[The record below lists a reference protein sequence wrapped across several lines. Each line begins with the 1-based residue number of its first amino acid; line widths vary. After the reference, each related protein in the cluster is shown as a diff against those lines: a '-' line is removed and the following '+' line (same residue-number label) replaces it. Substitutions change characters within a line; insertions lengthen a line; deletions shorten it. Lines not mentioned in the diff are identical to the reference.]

1 MLEGDPQGPV
11 PSVVGAADPLIGRIL
26 NDRFRILSPLGSGG
40 MGKVYKA
47 VQTPLDRVVAL
58 KILNPNFPA
67 EKDPAFKRRFFL
79 EASLTSKLRHP
90 NTVTVIDYGQTEDG
104 IYFIAMEY
112 MEGQTLAEVL
122 AHEKTLPWRRVL
134 DIAQQICRSLREAHK
149 LGVIHRDL
157 KPANVMLLN
166 EADHDMVKVLD
177 FGLVKSFLATDG
189 QAGDPEVTQ
198 NGVFLGSPQYMAP
211 EQARNV
217 ADPRSDVYSLGILV
231 YQMLAGRPPFQGKD
245 YLEVIFQHMK
255 ELPRPVRD
263 LNPAAEAPPEVEAV
277 VLRCLQKDPAARYQS
292 MDEVLEAL
300 REAAHLT
307 GMSSIFPDRRTTT
320 GSGPMSTSGLHVRAG
335 SGPMSTSGLHAR
347 SISGP
352 VTAPRAQVDREIE
365 IEDAGEPRK
374 GGKLLPAL
382 LFVSA
387 VLLGFVVV
395 WLLLPKGEQAQ
406 VVTTPPPQPAPVPAP
421 VVAAPKPPE
430 PAPAP
435 EKKMVRFHVSTEPA
449 GAHVF
454 IGRHDMGTTPTVFEM
469 PAGADG
475 MANAEMVLVLEGYP
489 TQAITSGGSGD
500 VVVNA
505 KLQKKL
511 VMRLDKPVPLTKRE
525 EEREREEGKAAP
537 VAVRPE
543 AGAAAAVARGAS
555 TQPQAQSA
563 SVGST
568 ATKAA
573 AAPAAPVAEAPRDV
587 VPFGEG
593 MTRPVLLQ
601 SGRPITYTR
610 EAIAARIEGV
620 SIVRCVITAEGAV
633 ERCKVIKP
641 LPFMDE
647 AVLEH
652 LQSQR
657 FQPVTY
663 QGHAV
668 SVGYN
673 FSVRLTLPR

>member
-11 PSVVGAADPLIGRIL
+11 PSVLAATDPLIGRVL
-26 NDRFRILSPLGSGG
+26 NDRFRILAPLGSGG

-177 FGLVKSFLATDG
+177 FGLVKSFLADG
-189 QAGDPEVTQ
+189 TSGDPEVTQ

-231 YQMLAGRPPFQGKD
+231 YQMLAGRPPFFGKD

-255 ELPRPVRD
+255 EQPRSFR
-263 LNPAAEAPPEVEAV
+263 EANASADIPPEVENL
-277 VLRCLQKDPAARYQS
+277 VLRCLQKDPASRFQS
-292 MDEVLEAL
+292 MDEVLEGL
-300 REAAHLT
+300 RDAAHAT
-307 GMSSIFPDRRTTT
+307 GVSGIFPERKIT
-320 GSGPMSTSGLHVRAG
+320 GSGSGPISTSGLHSRAV
-335 SGPMSTSGLHAR
+335 
-347 SISGP
+347 SGP
-352 VTAPRAQVDREIE
+352 VTAPRELPDPQIDIE
-365 IEDAGEPRK
+365 EDGGEPRK

-382 LFVSA
+382 LFGSA
-387 VLLGFVVV
+387 VLLGFVLV
-395 WLLLPKGEQAQ
+395 WLMLPKGEQVQ
-406 VVTTPPPQPAPVPAP
+406 VSAPKPQTAPEP
-421 VVAAPKPPE
+421 VVAAPAPKPPE
-430 PAPAP
+430 PSAPP
-435 EKKMVRFHVSTEPA
+435 EKKIVRFHVTTEPT

-454 IGRHDMGTTPTVFEM
+454 IGRHDMGSTPTSFEM
-469 PAGADG
+469 PAGQDG

-500 VVVNA
+500 VMVTA
-505 KLQKKL
+505 KLQKKV
-511 VMRLDKPVPLTKRE
+511 VMRVEKPVPLSKRE
-525 EEREREEGKAAP
+525 EEKEREEGRAP
-537 VAVRPE
+537 QPVRPE
-543 AGAAAAVARGAS
+543 ATNAVARG
-555 TQPQAQSA
+555 P
-563 SVGST
+563 
-568 ATKAA
+568 A
-573 AAPAAPVAEAPRDV
+573 AAPQPTPASTVASVARPTAPPPPAPLPEPAPRDV

-601 SGRPITYTR
+601 SGRPIVYTR
-610 EAIAARIEGV
+610 EASAARVEGTM
-620 SIVRCVITAEGAV
+620 IVRCVITIEGKV
-633 ERCKVIKP
+633 ERCNVIKP
-641 LPFMDE
+641 LPFMSD

-652 LQSQR
+652 LASQR

-663 QGHAV
+663 QGKPV

-673 FSVRLTLPR
+673 FSVRLALPR

>member
-1 MLEGDPQGPV
+1 MLEGDPQGPI

-177 FGLVKSFLATDG
+177 FGLVKSFVAADG
-189 QAGDPEVTQ
+189 QSGDPEVTQ

-231 YQMLAGRPPFQGKD
+231 YQMLSGRPPFQGKD

-255 ELPRPVRD
+255 EAARPVREV
-263 LNPAAEAPPEVEAV
+263 NPSTEVPPEVEAV
-277 VLRCLQKDPAARYQS
+277 VARCLQKDPVARYQS

-300 REAAHLT
+300 RETAQLT
-307 GMSSIFPDRRTTT
+307 GMSGIFPDRKTTT
-320 GSGPMSTSGLHVRAG
+320 ASGPMSTSGLHSRPG

-352 VTAPRAQVDREIE
+352 VTAPRAQVEREIE
-365 IEDAGEPRK
+365 IEDAGEPKK

-406 VVTTPPPQPAPVPAP
+406 LVTTPPPPVPAP
-421 VVAAPKPPE
+421 APVVLAPPKPAE
-430 PAPAP
+430 PPPAP
-435 EKKMVRFHVSTEPA
+435 ERKMVRFHVSTDPA

-454 IGRHDMGTTPTVFEM
+454 IGRHDMGATPTVFEV
-469 PAGADG
+469 PSGSDG
-475 MANAEMVLVLEGYP
+475 MASAEMVLVLDGYP

-505 KLQKKL
+505 RLQKKV
-511 VMRLDKPVPLTKRE
+511 VMRVEKPVPLSRRE
-525 EEREREEGKAAP
+525 EEREREEGKAP
-537 VAVRPE
+537 VPVRPE
-543 AGAAAAVARGAS
+543 AVAAVARGGT
-555 TQPQAQSA
+555 TQPAPQPAA
-563 SVGST
+563 PG
-568 ATKAA
+568 ATLTRPVAA
-573 AAPAAPVAEAPRDV
+573 AAPAPTPEAPRDV

-593 MTRPVLLQ
+593 MTRPALVQ
-601 SGRPITYTR
+601 PGRPITYTR
-610 EAIAARIEGV
+610 EALAARVEGV

-647 AVLEH
+647 AVVEH

-663 QGHAV
+663 QGKPV

>member
-122 AHEKTLPWRRVL
+122 AHDKTLPWRRVL

-177 FGLVKSFLATDG
+177 FGLVKSFLAADG
-189 QAGDPEVTQ
+189 AAGDPEVTQ

-255 ELPRPVRD
+255 ESPRAVREINSTTD
-263 LNPAAEAPPEVEAV
+263 LPPEVEAL
-277 VLRCLQKDPAARYQS
+277 VLRCLQKDPGLRYQS

-300 REAAHLT
+300 REVAHLT
-307 GMSSIFPDRRTTT
+307 GMSGIFPERRTTT
-320 GSGPMSTSGLHVRAG
+320 GSGPMSTSGVHARGG
-335 SGPMSTSGLHAR
+335 SGPMSSSGLHAR

-352 VTAPRAQVDREIE
+352 VTAPRAQLDREIE
-365 IEDAGEPRK
+365 IEDVGEEKK
-374 GGKLLPAL
+374 GGKILPAL
-382 LFVSA
+382 LFVTA

-395 WLLLPKGEQAQ
+395 WLWLPKGDQAQ
-406 VVTTPPPQPAPVPAP
+406 VVTTPPPQPVAVAAP
-421 VVAAPKPPE
+421 VVAAPKVPE

-435 EKKMVRFHVSTEPA
+435 EKKMVRFHVLTEPA

-454 IGRHDMGTTPTVFEM
+454 IGRHDMGSTPTVFEL
-469 PAGADG
+469 PSGPDG
-475 MANAEMVLVLEGYP
+475 MANAEMVLVLDGYP

-505 KLQKKL
+505 KLQKKV
-511 VMRLDKPVPLTKRE
+511 VMRIEKPVPLTKRE

-537 VAVRPE
+537 TPVRAEPAAV
-543 AGAAAAVARGAS
+543 AAVARGAS
-555 TQPQAQSA
+555 TAPQAQPV

-568 ATKAA
+568 ATK
-573 AAPAAPVAEAPRDV
+573 PAATPVPVAEPPRGV

-593 MTRPVLLQ
+593 MSRPVMMHP
-601 SGRPITYTR
+601 GRTTTYTR
-610 EAIAARIEGV
+610 EAIAARVEGV
-620 SIVRCVITAEGAV
+620 SIVRCVITAEGSV

-647 AVLEH
+647 AVVEH

-663 QGHAV
+663 QGHPV

>member
-1 MLEGDPQGPV
+1 MLEGDPQGPI
-11 PSVVGAADPLIGRIL
+11 PSVVGATDPLIGRVL

-122 AHEKTLPWRRVL
+122 AHDKTLPWRRVL

-177 FGLVKSFLATDG
+177 FGLVKSFLVADG
-189 QAGDPEVTQ
+189 AGGDPEVTQ

-231 YQMLAGRPPFQGKD
+231 YQMLTGRPPFQGKD

-255 ELPRPVRD
+255 EAPRPLRET
-263 LNPAAEAPPEVEAV
+263 NPTTDVPPEVEAV
-277 VLRCLQKDPAARYQS
+277 VTRCLQKDPVARFQS

-300 REAAHLT
+300 RETAQLT
-307 GMSSIFPDRRTTT
+307 GVSGIFPDRRTTT
-320 GSGPMSTSGLHVRAG
+320 GSGPMSTSGLHTRTG
-335 SGPMSTSGLHAR
+335 SGPMSTSGFHAR
-347 SISGP
+347 NISGP
-352 VTAPRAQVDREIE
+352 VTAPRAQVEEEID
-365 IEDAGEPRK
+365 IEDAGEGTK

-395 WLLLPKGEQAQ
+395 WLLLPRGDQAQ
-406 VVTTPPPQPAPVPAP
+406 VVALPPAQPVPAP
-421 VVAAPKPPE
+421 APVVVAPPKPVEQP
-430 PAPAP
+430 PAP
-435 EKKMVRFHVSTEPA
+435 EKKVVRFHVSTEPA

-454 IGRHDMGTTPTVFEM
+454 IGRHDMGSTPTVFEM
-469 PAGADG
+469 PSGADG
-475 MANAEMVLVLEGYP
+475 MASAEMVLVLEGYP

-500 VVVNA
+500 VMVNA
-505 KLQKKL
+505 RLQKK
-511 VMRLDKPVPLTKRE
+511 VVARLEKPVPLSKRE
-525 EEREREEGKAAP
+525 EERERAEGKVPLPVRAEAAP
-537 VAVRPE
+537 
-543 AGAAAAVARGAS
+543 AVASGA
-555 TQPQAQSA
+555 TAQPQAQLA
-563 SVGST
+563 SLGST
-568 ATKAA
+568 AAR
-573 AAPAAPVAEAPRDV
+573 PSAAPVVPPEAPRDV

-610 EAIAARIEGV
+610 EAIAARVEGV
-620 SIVRCVITAEGAV
+620 SIARCVITAEGLV

-641 LPFMDE
+641 LPFMDD

-657 FQPVTY
+657 FQPVSY
-663 QGHAV
+663 QGKPV

-673 FSVRLTLPR
+673 FSVRLTLPK

>member
-1 MLEGDPQGPV
+1 MLEGDPQAPV
-11 PSVVGAADPLIGRIL
+11 PSVVGATDPLIGRVL

-122 AHEKTLPWRRVL
+122 AQEKTLPWRRVL

-177 FGLVKSFLATDG
+177 FGLVKSFLVTDG
-189 QAGDPEVTQ
+189 QSGDPEVTQ

-231 YQMLAGRPPFQGKD
+231 YQMLSGRPPFQGKD

-255 ELPRPVRD
+255 EAPRSLRDASASRRDPGGGGGGRPPVPAEGPRGALPVDGRGARGAPRDRPPHRAERHLPGPADHHRLGPHVHLGAARPPPGPGRCRPPDFTPATSPGRSPRP
-263 LNPAAEAPPEVEAV
+263 AQQVE
-277 VLRCLQKDPAARYQS
+277 Q
-292 MDEVLEAL
+292 
-300 REAAHLT
+300 
-307 GMSSIFPDRRTTT
+307 
-320 GSGPMSTSGLHVRAG
+320 
-335 SGPMSTSGLHAR
+335 
-347 SISGP
+347 
-352 VTAPRAQVDREIE
+352 EIE
-365 IEDAGEPRK
+365 IEDAGEGRK

-395 WLLLPKGEQAQ
+395 WLLLPKGEPAQ
-406 VVTTPPPQPAPVPAP
+406 VVALPP
-421 VVAAPKPPE
+421 AAAGARPRPGGRWRPPKPAE
-430 PAPAP
+430 PPPAP
-435 EKKMVRFHVSTEPA
+435 EKKPVRFHVSTEPA

-469 PAGADG
+469 PRRFGRDGQRRDGAGPGRLSDPG
-475 MANAEMVLVLEGYP
+475 HHLGRLGRR
-489 TQAITSGGSGD
+489 GG
-500 VVVNA
+500 
-505 KLQKKL
+505 
-511 VMRLDKPVPLTKRE
+511 
-525 EEREREEGKAAP
+525 ER
-537 VAVRPE
+537 
-543 AGAAAAVARGAS
+543 RGS
-555 TQPQAQSA
+555 
-563 SVGST
+563 
-568 ATKAA
+568 
-573 AAPAAPVAEAPRDV
+573 R
-587 VPFGEG
+587 
-593 MTRPVLLQ
+593 R
-601 SGRPITYTR
+601 RW
-610 EAIAARIEGV
+610 
-620 SIVRCVITAEGAV
+620 
-633 ERCKVIKP
+633 
-641 LPFMDE
+641 
-647 AVLEH
+647 
-652 LQSQR
+652 
-657 FQPVTY
+657 
-663 QGHAV
+663 
-668 SVGYN
+668 
-673 FSVRLTLPR
+673 

>member
-1 MLEGDPQGPV
+1 MLEGDPQTPV
-11 PSVVGAADPLIGRIL
+11 PSVVGATDPLIGRVL

-122 AHEKTLPWRRVL
+122 AQEKTLPWRRVL

-177 FGLVKSFLATDG
+177 FGLVKSFLVTDG
-189 QAGDPEVTQ
+189 HGGDPEVTQ

-217 ADPRSDVYSLGILV
+217 ADPRSDVYSLGILA
-231 YQMLAGRPPFQGKD
+231 YQMLTGRPPFQGKD

-255 ELPRPVRD
+255 EAPRSLRD
-263 LNPAAEAPPEVEAV
+263 SNPAADVPAEVEAV
-277 VLRCLQKDPAARYQS
+277 VFRCLQKDPATRYQS

-300 REAAHLT
+300 REAAQLT
-307 GMSSIFPDRRTTT
+307 GLSGIFPDRRTTT
-320 GSGPMSTSGLHVRAG
+320 GSGPMSSSGLHTRPG

-347 SISGP
+347 NISGP
-352 VTAPRAQVDREIE
+352 VTAPRQQVDQEID
-365 IEDAGEPRK
+365 IEDAGEIRK

-395 WLLLPKGEQAQ
+395 WLLMPKGDQTQ
-406 VVTTPPPQPAPVPAP
+406 VVALPPVQPVPAP
-421 VVAAPKPPE
+421 AVVVVAPPKPAE
-430 PAPAP
+430 PPPAP
-435 EKKMVRFHVSTEPA
+435 EKKPVRFHVSTEPA

-454 IGRHDMGTTPTVFEM
+454 IGRHDMGSTPTVFEM
-469 PAGADG
+469 PAGPDG
-475 MANAEMVLVLEGYP
+475 MASAEMVLVLEGYP

-505 KLQKKL
+505 RLQKKV
-511 VMRLDKPVPLTKRE
+511 VMRLEKPVPLSKRE
-525 EEREREEGKAAP
+525 EERERAEGKSPLPVVPAAAP
-537 VAVRPE
+537 
-543 AGAAAAVARGAS
+543 AVAAGPT
-555 TQPQAQSA
+555 TQPQAQVA
-563 SVGST
+563 SLGAT
-568 ATKAA
+568 APRPT
-573 AAPAAPVAEAPRDV
+573 AAPVPEPPRDV

-601 SGRPITYTR
+601 SGRAITYTR
-610 EAIAARIEGV
+610 DALAARVEGV
-620 SIVRCVITAEGAV
+620 SIVRCVITAEGVV

-657 FQPVTY
+657 FQPVSY
-663 QGHAV
+663 QGKPV

-673 FSVRLTLPR
+673 FSVRLTLPK

>member
-11 PSVVGAADPLIGRIL
+11 PSIVGATDPLIGRVL

-166 EADHDMVKVLD
+166 EADHDVVKVLD
-177 FGLVKSFLATDG
+177 FGLVKSFLAADNQGT
-189 QAGDPEVTQ
+189 DPEVTQ

-231 YQMLAGRPPFQGKD
+231 YQMLCGRPPFQGKD

-255 ELPRPVRD
+255 ESPRPVREVNA
-263 LNPAAEAPPEVEAV
+263 LAEVPHEVESV
-277 VLRCLQKDPAARYQS
+277 VLRCLQKDPTARFQS

-300 REAAHLT
+300 RDAAHLT
-307 GMSSIFPDRRTTT
+307 GMSSIFPDKRTISNASGPISTSGIHART
-320 GSGPMSTSGLHVRAG
+320 GSGPISTSGLHSRA
-335 SGPMSTSGLHAR
+335 
-347 SISGP
+347 ISGP
-352 VTAPRAQVDREIE
+352 VTAPREQVDRDID
-365 IEDAGEPRK
+365 IEDAGEARK

-382 LFVSA
+382 LFA
-387 VLLGFVVV
+387 ATVLLGFAVV
-395 WLLLPKGEQAQ
+395 WLLFPKGEQAQ
-406 VVTTPPPQPAPVPAP
+406 VVPTSKPA
-421 VVAAPKPPE
+421 E

-435 EKKMVRFHVSTEPA
+435 VVVAPPKPEPAPVPERKIVRFHVSTEPA

-454 IGRHDMGTTPTVFEM
+454 IGRHDMGSTPTVFEM
-469 PAGADG
+469 PAGPDG
-475 MANAEMVLVLEGYP
+475 MASAEMVLVLDGYP

-500 VVVNA
+500 VVVTA
-505 KLQKKL
+505 KLQKKV
-511 VMRLDKPVPLTKRE
+511 VMRVEKPVPLSKRE
-525 EEREREEGKAAP
+525 EEREREEGKAP
-537 VAVRPE
+537 LPVRPE
-543 AGAAAAVARGAS
+543 AAAAVARGPT
-555 TQPQAQSA
+555 TQPQPQPA
-563 SVGST
+563 SLG
-568 ATKAA
+568 ATVAPKPQ
-573 AAPAAPVAEAPRDV
+573 AAPAPTIEPPRDV

-593 MTRPVLLQ
+593 MTRPVLMQ
-601 SGRPITYTR
+601 PGRPITYTR
-610 EAIAARIEGV
+610 EAIAARVEGV
-620 SIVRCVITAEGAV
+620 SVVRCVITAEGSV

-663 QGHAV
+663 QGKAV

-673 FSVRLTLPR
+673 FSVRLTLPK